1 MTSSAAT
8 SPQKPLGGLT
18 GHLSTPGADA
28 SRRRLPRPA
37 EFRSMVFKTC
47 KLPTC
52 GKVFTPQDP
61 IGAGTF
67 CCRQCK
73 EEYWRLA
80 AEIGNRVLSGQMS
93 ITGKSQNA
101 TILDLLFDH
110 VGMWLDRPRQRLPF
124 VLWNSRVAELRRR
137 GYDIRCRR
145 VYREDI
151 QQTEY
156 QYKLMMG
163 PAQRK
168 KYDASN

>member
-1 MTSSAAT
+1 MPISATPVTQERPHA
-8 SPQKPLGGLT
+8 LI
-18 GHLSTPGADA
+18 GHLSTRSEAA
-28 SRRRLPRPA
+28 SRRRPPRPA
-37 EFRSMVFKTC
+37 EFRSMVSKTC

-52 GKVFTPQDP
+52 SKVFTPQDP

-145 VYREDI
+145 VYREDV

-163 PAQRK
+163 PQPKRK
-168 KYDASN
+168 P